1 MSCHHPY
8 PWPWIF
14 CPWCTRRAYLTTI
27 SIWLEVCCHQFY
39 NSTSI
44 PLFHLDNYLLSD
56 GLWKDCL
63 SFVLRYLDTNQ
74 SNYLCGRPAAPEL
87 SFKELT
93 LKLTFLLSL
102 LSGQRCQIIKYST
115 TDNMELT
122 TDKSIFQITDKVKQ
136 TRIGTHIPPLSIVAD
151 PKDKKLC
158 ITSHLQEYL
167 KRLPLERTVSNC
179 F

>member
-14 CPWCTRRAYLTTI
+14 CLCCTKKSYLTAL
-27 SIWLEVCCHQFY
+27 SIRLEVCCHQFY

-44 PLFHLDNYLLSD
+44 PVFHLDNSLLSD

-63 SFVLRYLDTNQ
+63 F
-74 SNYLCGRPAAPEL
+74 EL
-87 SFKELT
+87 NLKELA

-102 LSGQRCQIIKYST
+102 LSGQRCQAIQYLS

-122 TDKSIFQITDKVKQ
+122 TDKCIFHITDKVKQ
-136 TRIGTHIPPLSIVAD
+136 TRIGTHIPPLSFVAY

-158 ITSHLQEYL
+158 IISQIC
-167 KRLPLERTVSNC
+167 KS
-179 F
+179 